1 MRVTTRPAD
10 AASAPWSDEDI
21 AALAFRC
28 HANGATERQ
37 TEALMRALD
46 ARRVRSLTRYTERW
60 SDAELLGHIAAA
72 ESAVQMTGRR
82 GDLIRVRGTARWPWR
97 TSTSQP
103 MGGAVG

>member
-1 MRVTTRPAD
+1 MTT
-10 AASAPWSDEDI
+10 WTHEDVST
-21 AALAFRC
+21 LESRC
-28 HANGATERQ
+28 SANGATKAQ
-37 TEALMRALD
+37 TEALMRLLATLG
-46 ARRVRSLTRYTERW
+46 VRSLTRYTERW

-82 GDLIRVRGTARWPWR
+82 GDLIRIRGKARWPWR